1 MKRLQALFAS
11 TLLFCLTPL
20 MLPASWAQDYV
31 EWSTE
36 TRTSLAF
43 RVNAA
48 AVAPLLPQGWQLAPL
63 ADAPG
68 QVALSVTFMDRHV
81 VLDAQSESVRTGT
94 SRYMVMSVQARNGA
108 DGQPGTMIINGI
120 SPEGPGAYEVYQ
132 PATVARVERTTT
144 GQGEDAGRS
153 EETWELAAQSGDS
166 VSMTLH
172 YERATPVR
180 RPSTVVIRSGR
191 RPEFTRT
198 YQIDQATDVL
208 GTPGAA
214 DSRIEQV
221 SFVATGP
228 LFSRIFDGTQVLTGV
243 TAIPWYSREIFV
255 P

>member
-11 TLLFCLTPL
+11 TLLCCAALFSQ
-20 MLPASWAQDYV
+20 AWAQNYV

-48 AVAPLLPQGWQLAPL
+48 AVVPLLPQGWQLAPL

-81 VLDAQSESVRTGT
+81 VLDAQGQSVRSGT

-144 GQGEDAGRS
+144 GQGEEAGRS
-153 EETWELAAQSGDS
+153 EEAWELAAQSGDS

-172 YERATPVR
+172 YQRATPCAVLPPSSFAPGVAR
-180 RPSTVVIRSGR
+180 RSPAPIRSIR
-191 RPEFTRT
+191 RRT
-198 YQIDQATDVL
+198 CSARPALPT
-208 GTPGAA
+208 AA
-214 DSRIEQV
+214 SSRCPSWRRAR
-221 SFVATGP
+221 SFPASSTARRC
-228 LFSRIFDGTQVLTGV
+228 SR
-243 TAIPWYSREIFV
+243 A
-255 P
+255 